1 MPLLSIINIFHLAAI
16 TGGLDSKLAAWD
28 FSKGRTLFSIDYG
41 TSFTFH
47 GTPVNSVHY
56 LRLLHV
62 LFVFVKEYPSS
73 SLISYI
79 SIKHW

>member
-47 GTPVNSVHY
+47 GTPV
-56 LRLLHV
+56 
-62 LFVFVKEYPSS
+62 
-73 SLISYI
+73 IT
-79 SIKHW
+79 

>member
-1 MPLLSIINIFHLAAI
+1 MGFLQRTNTVFYWLWYLLYFPWN
-16 TGGLDSKLAAWD
+16 TCD
-28 FSKGRTLFSIDYG
+28 
-41 TSFTFH
+41 
-47 GTPVNSVHY
+47 Y